1 MENSLSTLLPQSTEL
16 RNSPKNSD
24 ASALRPAADPQSAS
38 LERACQQAL
47 VGGSISALLK
57 TDDVKL
63 IAAVQLEVEHC
74 AATYCGAPNT
84 PANTM
89 TECVR
94 FVLSQFGHLCPA
106 EIREAFRLTAAHEIG
121 ASLNAYNGVFSV
133 RILGDVLSAYE
144 DYRTLTFRRVRAQE
158 SERQAEQKEKER
170 AEELKKEFGDF
181 SDMLSRVMQRNPYQT
196 FSDIPK
202 IFALAVFERKLINVP
217 HDEKGPAWIQA
228 KHLAVSRISGRIL
241 AATSRTERSK
251 LLQIKQRLEADPE
264 TFPDELKGEATVIY
278 AQILL
283 HKQLPPYEQP

>member
-1 MENSLSTLLPQSTEL
+1 MS
-16 RNSPKNSD
+16 KNSD

-47 VGGSISALLK
+47 AGGSISALLK

-84 PANTM
+84 PADTM

-94 FVLSQFGHLCPA
+94 FVLSQFGHLCPS

-158 SERQAEQKEKER
+158 SERHAAQQETER
-170 AEELKKEFGDF
+170 AEILKEKFGDF
-181 SDMLSRVMQRNPYQT
+181 ELLLSRVMQRNPYPT
-196 FSDIPK
+196 PNDVP
-202 IFALAVFERKLINVP
+202 AVFARAVIERGLVQIP

-228 KHLAVSRISGRIL
+228 KHLAVSRIPGRIL
-241 AATSRTERSK
+241 AATSRTERSD